1 MMSNSTLP
9 LGFLHSLRPT
19 VSLCVAVGFY
29 FDIAL
34 TVEFLLICTFGGCDE
49 VDKFH
54 HFTADIS
61 QNLSN
66 LFFYCYK
73 CLIHS
78 NSDAKVQNILETKE
92 DFEKKQKNHEI
103 IMKRF
108 AFHVS
113 KCENYCSNNY
123 IIIIYINI

>member
-1 MMSNSTLP
+1 MGTIINSLDNLDFTI
-9 LGFLHSLRPT
+9 FCT
-19 VSLCVAVGFY
+19 C
-29 FDIAL
+29 AL
-34 TVEFLLICTFGGCDE
+34 T
-49 VDKFH
+49 
-54 HFTADIS
+54 DIS

-92 DFEKKQKNHEI
+92 DFEKKQKKHEI